1 MVHTGNIGH
10 HQVYFT
16 RTLWDQGYDDLERR
30 VELVNRGLD
39 LLRKPD
45 PEDTQYMKL
54 RVIEN
59 DQLWVIAEPG
69 KITYLTPHDY

>member
-1 MVHTGNIGH
+1 LVHTGNIGH